1 MLAQSFNII
10 LQNNYMK
17 VRIKELGRIVTG
29 TTPKTSI
36 KDYYSSNDYMFIGPS
51 DLQNGK
57 YIRKTEKHISTTAY
71 SDYKS
76 RFLNV
81 GDICVSCIGYVGY
94 IAKPTQLS
102 LSNQQINSIT
112 QINENIVI
120 SDYLFYK
127 LLSMNDYFQSI
138 NGNGSAVPIIN
149 KTIFENIEIDIHTLA
164 EQQHIVDI
172 LGTLDEKIE
181 KNAAIIEK
189 LVLNL
194 KLSFASHFS
203 TNNILE
209 KVPLIHFV
217 KKTIGGDWGKD
228 QEEKNFTEKV
238 SCIRG
243 ADIPNVAKG
252 QSGNPPIRYILP
264 KNYQL
269 KKLDDFDIIV
279 EISGGSPTQST
290 GRSALIT
297 SLLLEEYNSRL
308 ICTNFCRAIKC
319 KSKEY
324 AAYFYSAFTKMYDD
338 DRFFNYENGT
348 TGIKNLDL
356 QSVLE
361 KEYVA
366 MPNDKQLMS
375 FYKLTNDTYS
385 QISRYKSEN
394 SKLNEL
400 KQLYLKKFFG

>member
-1 MLAQSFNII
+1 M
-10 LQNNYMK
+10 
-17 VRIKELGRIVTG
+17 
-29 TTPKTSI
+29 
-36 KDYYSSNDYMFIGPS
+36 
-51 DLQNGK
+51 
-57 YIRKTEKHISTTAY
+57 
-71 SDYKS
+71 
-76 RFLNV
+76 
-81 GDICVSCIGYVGY
+81 
-94 IAKPTQLS
+94 
-102 LSNQQINSIT
+102 
-112 QINENIVI
+112 
-120 SDYLFYK
+120 
-127 LLSMNDYFQSI
+127 
-138 NGNGSAVPIIN
+138 
-149 KTIFENIEIDIHTLA
+149 
-164 EQQHIVDI
+164 VDI

-209 KVPLIHFV
+209 KIPLIHFV

-297 SLLLEEYNSRL
+297 SSLLEEYSSRL